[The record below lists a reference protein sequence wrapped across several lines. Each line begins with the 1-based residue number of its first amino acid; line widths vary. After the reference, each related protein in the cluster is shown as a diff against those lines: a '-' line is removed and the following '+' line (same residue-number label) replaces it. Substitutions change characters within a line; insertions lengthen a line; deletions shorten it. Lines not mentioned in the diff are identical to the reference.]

1 MPTPL
6 VDLHQVSLLTEIVV
20 RGGDVAHP
28 ASRQS
33 LKFQYEQPN
42 SRYIDLV
49 AGLSCLFRPGA
60 SLDELAR
67 EGFYPNPSLSVA
79 IVERLIAELATV
91 GCELALY
98 VTPIPHLRDHHTL
111 AILRNGSLEITL
123 RDEVLNAL
131 IRAIT
136 VVKNPYQSKRP

>member
-1 MPTPL
+1 MPLP
-6 VDLHQVSLLTEIVV
+6 
-20 RGGDVAHP
+20 P
-28 ASRQS
+28 
-33 LKFQYEQPN
+33 
-42 SRYIDLV
+42 
-49 AGLSCLFRPGA
+49 CA

-79 IVERLIAELATV
+79 IVERLITELATI

-98 VTPIPHLRDHHTL
+98 VTPIPHIPDHHTL

-131 IRAIT
+131 VRAIT
-136 VVKNPYQSKRP
+136 VVKNPYQSKKP